1 MNLLSAEEAALRN
14 PSATWYWGLCGYVCI
29 DSGGRLIG
37 AGDKT
42 QICHSLCGAK
52 NKAPAMIRTKKD
64 ALADAYANNGA
75 VPARLGPV
83 GSSAYTP
90 QGTAHDW
97 LYTSLEDAG
106 RGGRTCEMDV
116 GGRAL
121 RLREMNWRESK
132 GPTKWPWTWRATVAG
147 GSHTPGV
154 YLIVADQRAVQL
166 SGGGKPYLMRMVGT
180 LYPVAISPDAPP
192 AALEVAAR
200 DRLRTL
206 GRQGKSG
213 GTDALAGYGSV
224 RVDGM

>member
-1 MNLLSAEEAALRN
+1 
-14 PSATWYWGLCGYVCI
+14 
-29 DSGGRLIG
+29 
-37 AGDKT
+37 
-42 QICHSLCGAK
+42 
-52 NKAPAMIRTKKD
+52 MIFFRRVD
-64 ALADAYANNGA
+64 E
-75 VPARLGPV
+75 VV
-83 GSSAYTP
+83 YTP

-132 GPTKWPWTWRATVAG
+132 GPTKWPWTWLATVAG

-154 YLIVADQRAVQL
+154 YLLVADQRAVQL
-166 SGGGKPYLMRMVGT
+166 SGGGKPYLMRMVGK
-180 LYPVAISPDAPP
+180 LYPLAISADAPA
-192 AALEVAAR
+192 AALEAAAR

>member
-1 MNLLSAEEAALRN
+1 M
-14 PSATWYWGLCGYVCI
+14 
-29 DSGGRLIG
+29 
-37 AGDKT
+37 
-42 QICHSLCGAK
+42 
-52 NKAPAMIRTKKD
+52 
-64 ALADAYANNGA
+64 
-75 VPARLGPV
+75 PARLGPV

-97 LYTSLEDAG
+97 LYTSLEAAS
-106 RGGRTCEMDV
+106 RGARTCEMDI

-121 RLREMNWRESK
+121 RLREMNRRESK

-154 YLIVADQRAVQL
+154 YLLVADQQAVQL
-166 SGGGKPYLMRMVGT
+166 SGGGKPYLMRMMGT

-200 DRLRTL
+200 DRLRAL
-206 GRQGKSG
+206 LRAGSGKSG
-213 GTDALAGYGSV
+213 GTDVLSGYGSA